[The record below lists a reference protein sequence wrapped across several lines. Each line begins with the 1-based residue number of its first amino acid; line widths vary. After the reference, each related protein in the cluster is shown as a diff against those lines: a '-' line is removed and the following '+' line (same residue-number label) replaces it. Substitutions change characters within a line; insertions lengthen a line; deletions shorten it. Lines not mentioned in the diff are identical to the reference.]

1 MSGETLR
8 KYVII
13 GVENDGNF
21 TYYDGD
27 KDLGKTDSRTPQEI
41 LSSQTTEET
50 KHVKIEVIRSAIEQ
64 KDSFKV
70 GNYWYT
76 LVLDKTCKLDP
87 AFRVTKD
94 WFTNVND
101 YDKIFNIFKP
111 YDAQIDIKISV
122 IENLKF
128 LARLDK
134 SQTTFYKDFP
144 EVEPVPHMSDIG
156 EMQKKLLIPFFA
168 IKSVLDMS
176 RYRIEEE
183 TKVKVDNYFINYVG
197 RFGFPNIR
205 GDASHIIASLQMLYD
220 ISSRCNN
227 CIREQNI
234 PQNILPHIRDRHFY
248 LKDGEQDKQIYD
260 FDNIIKRYKTN
271 TADAI
276 SFLDSVIDKSE
287 VDFFRYET
295 EGTIFTPTTKTIIV
309 EDKLGT
315 YSSKLIGYKEVG
327 RIYRLKSLNHYIYHE
342 LKTDMIYDDVSI
354 VPKDNTLL
362 AYKEDT
368 ATISLYVKVGTTYR
382 ELLNTKFKIND
393 DDLDDFLNRKWATN
407 IEENDTQSLLPSIDD
422 IDKFRSED
430 PKIDNKIIDDIIVQ
444 YLADKSIMD
453 TKIIMSKT
461 FNGSEDRFGVCN
473 FLGYMSFFTAA
484 MQILYDCLP
493 KKSGVKMVDKNM
505 EMPSV
510 ATSSSS
516 STSSVLSRFWS
527 SVKSVTT
534 VTEPII
540 TQYLFIHQLLNT
552 EYCFKQIFAY
562 INTLTQNGGTK
573 GKQAVKDP
581 WTAMTAKEEPEAD
594 LHDIIEPEQIFQN
607 YMKCVYYLM
616 QVASL
621 EVNLGVWGISTF
633 GNNHNYYDPGSFF
646 LNYYYETISN
656 MSVDV
661 YDQANSEKE
670 GKSAPKLSGYSF
682 SVISGVLKFA
692 ESFTDEKDRQI
703 SGQPSF
709 YSQFMKKD
717 QQTNKILAQTTV
729 EKATDFSKV
738 YVPAILRN
746 DCVQL
751 LCKFTNILNNK
762 FDTFMWFE
770 DDVKNK
776 EKYRQFC
783 NKLNPGGAEPNFVI
797 CVRGL
802 PRRKKDEVIS
812 ATATGTP
819 AANSLPTFI
828 KVGDNETLLRQGLT
842 TPNLDLIF
850 GTYRYTGGNN
860 EYLHT
865 ENKNVFLKYDNSNCV
880 IQYKYDGES
889 YGLASIGEPLENS
902 SEKDWGVR
910 NTNIINDFQDEMNDT
925 NPNLTK
931 QVLKDFTPTST
942 INIKIEYL
950 DDIYEPEISDDIKN
964 NIQLPSSPIQSYT
977 TFKAKQFHHVGT
989 IYKSIHH
996 KYYYKYYNK
1005 ITKMAFDDATTTDY
1019 NGSKDSFVPPP
1030 DMFPFITLY
1039 CQAKNLYTTT
1049 STELIYPKTTDWY
1062 IANRD
1067 RLMSQGLIS

>member
-227 CIREQNI
+227 CIKDPKI
-234 PQNILPHIRDRHFY
+234 PTTVLPHIRDRHFY

-260 FDNIIKRYKTN
+260 FDNIIKPYKTN
-271 TADAI
+271 TGDAI

-362 AYKEDT
+362 AYKDDT
-368 ATISLYVKVGTTYR
+368 STISLYVKVGTTYR

-407 IEENDTQSLLPSIDD
+407 LEENDTQNLLPSIDD
-422 IDKFRSED
+422 IDKFRSGIAET
-430 PKIDNKIIDDIIVQ
+430 DNKIIDDIIVQ

-493 KKSGVKMVDKNM
+493 KKSGVVMKYENM
-505 EMPSV
+505 EMPII
-510 ATSSSS
+510 
-516 STSSVLSRFWS
+516 STGTGVLSS
-527 SVKSVTT
+527 ILTT
-534 VTEPII
+534 IQNATAAKEPII

-573 GKQAVKDP
+573 GKQAVKNP

-607 YMKCVYYLM
+607 YMKCVYYLT

-621 EVNLGVWGISTF
+621 EANLGVWGVSTF
-633 GNNHNYYDPGSFF
+633 GGNHTYYDPGSFF
-646 LNYYYETISN
+646 LNYNYETISN
-656 MSVDV
+656 MSIDV
-661 YDQANSEKE
+661 HDQAKSQIE
-670 GKSAPKLSGYSF
+670 GKFSTKLSGYSYPGIM
-682 SVISGVLKFA
+682 SVIKFV

-703 SGQPSF
+703 NNQESF
-709 YSQFMKKD
+709 YSKFMKED
-717 QQTNKILAQTTV
+717 QQTKQILAETTV
-729 EKATDFSKV
+729 GKNVNDFSKV

-776 EKYRQFC
+776 EKYREFC

-802 PRRKKDEVIS
+802 PRRKKDEVVS
-812 ATATGTP
+812 ALMP
-819 AANSLPTFI
+819 LPTFI
-828 KVGDNETLLRQGLT
+828 KVGDNETIITLGVT
-842 TPNLDLIF
+842 STPNLDLIF

-865 ENKNVFLKYDNSNCV
+865 ENKNVFLKYDPSNCL
-880 IQYKYDGES
+880 IHYKYNGEL
-889 YGLASIGEPLENS
+889 YGLASINESLENS
-902 SEKDWGVR
+902 SGKGWAVR
-910 NTNIINDFQDEMNDT
+910 NTNIINDFQAEMNDT

-931 QVLKDFTPTST
+931 QVLKDLTSTSTTST

-950 DDIYEPEISDDIKN
+950 DDIYEPEISEDIKN

-977 TFKAKQFHHVGT
+977 TFRGKQFHHVGT

-1005 ITKMAFDDATTTDY
+1005 ISKMAFDDATTTDY

-1039 CQAKNLYTTT
+1039 CQDKNIYTTT
-1049 STELIYPKTTDWY
+1049 SSELIYPKTTDWY

-1067 RLMSQGLIS
+1067 RLINQGLIS